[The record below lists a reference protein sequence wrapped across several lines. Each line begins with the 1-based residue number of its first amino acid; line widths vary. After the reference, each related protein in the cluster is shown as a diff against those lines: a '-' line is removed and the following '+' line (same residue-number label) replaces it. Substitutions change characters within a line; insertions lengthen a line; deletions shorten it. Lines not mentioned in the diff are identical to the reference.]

1 MSVLLE
7 TSVGDL
13 VIDLEVDACPK
24 TCENFLK
31 LCKVYYYNLNAFF
44 NISKDFLAQAG
55 DPTATGTGGESIW
68 SYIASGSS
76 STSPVQRYFEPEIR
90 PKLKHTHRGT
100 VSMAVAPGLEG
111 HKGGCGS
118 QFFVTLGDNIDYL
131 DGKHAVFGHVV
142 EGFDTL
148 DKMNDVFTDQ
158 DGRPFKDIR
167 IRHVVILDD
176 PFPDP
181 QGLLQPP
188 SSPTRPPDNS
198 TRIAEDEDPLA
209 TLPEEEEEQI
219 RREKAAAASALTLE
233 MVGDLPFAN
242 VRPPENVL
250 FVCKL
255 NSVTRDED
263 LELIFSRFGTIMSC
277 QVIRDKRTGDS
288 LQYAFIEFDKREE
301 AEQAYFKMQNVLV
314 DDRRIWVDFSQSVA
328 KINTHWS
335 NDVKRGAKHVHVQT
349 GFGGRDDLEKT
360 RRYRDEGGGSK
371 GHDNYAKPQ
380 PRQVRGQRQSA
391 ETLKVP
397 TAQEPRSQEK
407 PEQGK
412 KAIKS
417 ILLSLKLFHL
427 AMGPQPYCFDFPDA
441 DVVLQ
446 SCELQDP
453 TQFHVHR
460 CILSAASPFFYDMF
474 TLPQALTVSHQIPV
488 VPVSETQTTIGT
500 LLNFLYPI
508 EDPPIQSLDELVPV
522 LCAALK
528 YDFTGVVATLRKLLV
543 SPHFIKS
550 DPTRV
555 YAIASRFELE
565 EEARIA
571 SKYTL
576 DVQILDASLSD
587 DLKHITAYSYHRL
600 LDLHHRRAQAAVA
613 LLKIPPDIK
622 CMQCNGSAYS
632 VHVLPKWW
640 YQFDKKAREELS
652 VRPTSEVIFRTEFL
666 AQVAI
671 AAECPRC
678 AGSILDAWKFLE
690 ALKKAIDVLP
700 ATI

>member
-1 MSVLLE
+1 MVL
-7 TSVGDL
+7 
-13 VIDLEVDACPK
+13 
-24 TCENFLK
+24 
-31 LCKVYYYNLNAFF
+31 
-44 NISKDFLAQAG
+44 SKDFLAQAG

-68 SYIASGSS
+68 SHIASGSS
-76 STSPVQRYFEPEIR
+76 SSSVPRYFEPEIR
-90 PKLKHTHRGT
+90 PKLKHTSRGT
-100 VSMAVAPGLEG
+100 VSMAVAPALEN

-118 QFFVTLGDNIDYL
+118 QFFITLADNIDYL

-142 EGFDTL
+142 EGLDTL

-181 QGLLQPP
+181 PGLVQPP

-209 TLPEEEEEQI
+209 TLPEEEEEKI

-288 LQYAFIEFDKREE
+288 LQYAFIEFDKRED

-314 DDRRIWVDFSQSVA
+314 DDRRIWVDFSQSR
-328 KINTHWS
+328 S
-335 NDVKRGAKHVHVQT
+335 QD
-349 GFGGRDDLEKT
+349 
-360 RRYRDEGGGSK
+360 YRDG
-371 GHDNYAKPQ
+371 AI
-380 PRQVRGQRQSA
+380 
-391 ETLKVP
+391 
-397 TAQEPRSQEK
+397 EPLE
-407 PEQGK
+407 
-412 KAIKS
+412 
-417 ILLSLKLFHL
+417 LTFW
-427 AMGPQPYCFDFPDA
+427 FN
-441 DVVLQ
+441 VVLQ
-446 SCELQDP
+446 SCETENP

-460 CILSAASPFFYDMF
+460 CILSAASPFFHDMF
-474 TLPQALTVSHQIPV
+474 TLPQDPTVSHHIPV
-488 VPVSETQTTIGT
+488 VPVSEARGILET
-500 LLNFLYPI
+500 LLQFVYPV
-508 EDPPIQSLDELVPV
+508 EDPYLDSLDELVPI
-522 LCAALK
+522 LCAAVK
-528 YDFTGVVATLRKLLV
+528 YDFIGVITVLRKLLV
-543 SPHFIKS
+543 SHRFIKS
-550 DPTRV
+550 EPLRV

-565 EEARIA
+565 NEARIA
-571 SKYTL
+571 SEYTL
-576 DVQILDASLSD
+576 DVQILDAPLSE

-600 LDLHHRRAQAAVA
+600 LDLHRRRARDTIA

-622 CMQCNGSAYS
+622 CMQCNGSAFS
-632 VHVLPKWW
+632 IHMIPKWW
-640 YQFDKKAREELS
+640 YQFEKKAKEELC
-652 VRPTSEVIFRTEFL
+652 VRPTSAVIFGMQFL
-666 AQVAI
+666 AQVVMD
-671 AAECPRC
+671 AECPRC

-690 ALKKAIDVLP
+690 ALKKGIDALP
-700 ATI
+700 KRL